1 VGSIEFFVKV
11 ADFAK
16 EGFVLDIIL
25 GENGFQ
31 ADFELSVVLEMLLF
45 LFFDLFEDSL
55 NCIPYM

>member
-1 VGSIEFFVKV
+1 MKV
-11 ADFAK
+11 ADFAE